1 MWRNARGVFRTC
13 SDFVRTPS
21 TLCALCRLQS
31 HPYESTLTR
40 LNSVRFARK
49 FLRAFLGISFVFS
62 CGTPL
67 AFFRTYFFRFCACL
81 SVLLYSVLL
90 RRLLYSEAFSSLII
104 RGVFRASFLFV
115 LFFVIA
121 FFPIFDFGLFPKAV
135 FAAYNAINT
144 IL

>member
-1 MWRNARGVFRTC
+1 MLCAEVFKGVFGDKICFFAANARGV
-13 SDFVRTPS
+13 
-21 TLCALCRLQS
+21 
-31 HPYESTLTR
+31 
-40 LNSVRFARK
+40 
-49 FLRAFLGISFVFS
+49 
-62 CGTPL
+62 
-67 AFFRTYFFRFCACL
+67 FRTYFFRFCACL

-90 RRLLYSEAFSSLII
+90 KRLLYSEAFSSLII

-121 FFPIFDFGLFPKAV
+121 FFRIFDFGLFPKAV